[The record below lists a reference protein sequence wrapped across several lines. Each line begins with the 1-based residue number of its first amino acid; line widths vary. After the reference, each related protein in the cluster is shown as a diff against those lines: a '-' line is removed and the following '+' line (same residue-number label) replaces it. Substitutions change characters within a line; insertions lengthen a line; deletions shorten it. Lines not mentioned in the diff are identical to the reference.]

1 MGLLLCP
8 LGTARRASDVA
19 QWMGLRNQMEIDLMN
34 SSELKAMGDPEDD
47 EDEEEEKKSSDE
59 DEDDED
65 DDEEEEEETWRVSGE
80 LRGDELR
87 GDELR

>member
-1 MGLLLCP
+1 
-8 LGTARRASDVA
+8 
-19 QWMGLRNQMEIDLMN
+19 MN

-80 LRGDELR
+80 LRGDER
-87 GDELR
+87 AVTSCAGSTVKRRT